1 MTCRLMSSGMLLLRC
16 VDWPIG
22 TFTYITY
29 KLNNDWT
36 IYFKRSVRYK
46 QIFTEQRNK
55 WGKKNFYTK
64 KTIKKSYLFLA
75 AVVFFF
81 IQKAQSRMFHCQGY
95 IRTETVKPKYEQ
107 KEHCALFQCNNL
119 LFSPLTSFS
128 LNWRPISGLRLV
140 SSL

>member
-1 MTCRLMSSGMLLLRC
+1 MIGKFTSKGQLDISKSLL
-16 VDWPIG
+16 
-22 TFTYITY
+22 
-29 KLNNDWT
+29 
-36 IYFKRSVRYK
+36 
-46 QIFTEQRNK
+46 NK
-55 WGKKNFYTK
+55 ETNGKKKISIQK

-95 IRTETVKPKYEQ
+95 IKTETVKPKYEQ
-107 KEHCALFQCNNL
+107 KEHCSLFQCNNL